1 MERRVRCVLWA
12 QAAKFSVWKF
22 VGWTSTTHDLPETS
36 TRDSRQ
42 RCDHSGEENGDLFVA
57 TEDGFPVRLAV
68 EMIEE
73 TSTDRRI
80 VPSLTY
86 DVFDFVKGP
95 PMEDAFRMKVIRPW
109 KHLRPRAAVEMKL
122 QLISATTPS
131 GVACT

>member
-1 MERRVRCVLWA
+1 
-12 QAAKFSVWKF
+12 
-22 VGWTSTTHDLPETS
+22 
-36 TRDSRQ
+36 
-42 RCDHSGEENGDLFVA
+42 VA

-95 PMEDAFRMKVIRPW
+95 PMEDAFRMKASSSSPIFFQDTV
-109 KHLRPRAAVEMKL
+109 LRVEDCERVVEDMGFPYIHFL
-122 QLISATTPS
+122 HSYLYA
-131 GVACT
+131 